1 MTVRPEQRKQARLS
15 FGKPFWAGLSPWII
29 LGAALFLAPL
39 FLWMTWAN
47 LARQEA
53 FMTQLLLE
61 KGEALIRSYEAGA
74 RTGLGLHRWGYLEL
88 QKLLI
93 ETAQQRGVDYMV
105 VVDAE
110 GTILAD
116 SDPSA
121 VGQPYGSGLDLGE
134 IARSQEIRWRRVPN
148 PAGAD
153 SFEVYRGFTP
163 AAGVPPFGPGGR
175 PPPPAEPP
183 AVRELFVFVGLD
195 TTPFEEAL
203 RRQREQSVWQGI
215 LFLLI
220 GCAGVLTLFLV
231 QGWRTARLSLSR
243 IKAFSDRLVER
254 MPIGLLAIGTDGV
267 IAACN
272 QSAEAILGLAPG
284 GADGRPAR
292 DVLPP
297 CLMDFWKEL
306 QETGKTLERDLE
318 CHWEDGRAVPLEALA
333 TLLES
338 EEGAPLGAILLFRDV
353 TELRHLKEEVARS
366 QRLASLGSLAAG
378 MAHEIRNPLSSIKGF
393 ATYFRERYRD
403 IPEDRDTAD
412 ILIQEVDRLNRVITQ
427 LLEFARPLTL
437 RQVPVDL
444 AEAAERALQVISGEA
459 REKGISLETRVPRDL
474 PKVPADPDRLQQVF
488 LNLYLNAL
496 AAMEPGGVL
505 TTAASAAPDG
515 TVRVQ
520 VTDTGAGIPEED
532 LGRVFDPYYTT
543 KPSGTGLG
551 LAIVHKI
558 VEAHG
563 GDIRLESEP
572 GQGTTVSVRIPAGK
586 EKA

>member
-1 MTVRPEQRKQARLS
+1 L
-15 FGKPFWAGLSPWII
+15 
-29 LGAALFLAPL
+29 
-39 FLWMTWAN
+39 
-47 LARQEA
+47 
-53 FMTQLLLE
+53 
-61 KGEALIRSYEAGA
+61 
-74 RTGLGLHRWGYLEL
+74 
-88 QKLLI
+88 
-93 ETAQQRGVDYMV
+93 
-105 VVDAE
+105 
-110 GTILAD
+110 
-116 SDPSA
+116 
-121 VGQPYGSGLDLGE
+121 
-134 IARSQEIRWRRVPN
+134 
-148 PAGAD
+148 
-153 SFEVYRGFTP
+153 EVYRSFAP

-183 AVRELFVFVGLD
+183 AVRELIVFVGLD

-215 LFLLI
+215 LFLLV

-297 CLMDFWKEL
+297 CLMDLWKEL
-306 QETGKTLERDLE
+306 QETGKSLERDLE

-459 REKGISLETRVPRDL
+459 RKKGISLETRIPRDL

-496 AAMEPGGVL
+496 AAMESGGVL

-543 KPSGTGLG
+543 KQSGTGLG

-572 GQGTTVSVRIPAGK
+572 GRGTTVTFRIPHGK
-586 EKA
+586 EK

>member
-1 MTVRPEQRKQARLS
+1 MTARPPRIQSRRNPLGRS
-15 FGKPFWAGLSPWII
+15 FWTGLSPWLV
-29 LGAALFLAPL
+29 LGVALILAPL
-39 FLWMTWAN
+39 FSWMTVVN
-47 LARQEA
+47 LSRHEA
-53 FMTQLLLE
+53 FMNQLLLE

-93 ETAQQRGVDYMV
+93 ETAQQQGIDYMV
-105 VVDAE
+105 VVDGE
-110 GTILAD
+110 GMILAD

-121 VGQPYGSGLDLGE
+121 VGRPYGSGLDLRE
-134 IARSQEIRWRRVPN
+134 IARSSEARWRLVPN

-153 SFEVYRGFTP
+153 SFEVFRGFRP
-163 AAGVPPFGPGGR
+163 GAGGPPFGPGGR
-175 PPPPAEPP
+175 IPPPVNPESI
-183 AVRELFVFVGLD
+183 RELIVFVGLD
-195 TTPFEEAL
+195 TTPLEDI
-203 RRQREQSVWQGI
+203 RKRQRNQSIGQGI
-215 LFLLI
+215 LFLLT
-220 GCAGVLTLFLV
+220 GCAGFLALFLV
-231 QGWRTARLSLSR
+231 QGWRTARQSLSR

-254 MPIGLLAIGTDGV
+254 MPIGLLAIGTDSV

-297 CLMDFWKEL
+297 CLMDLWKEL

-318 CHWEDGRAVPLEALA
+318 CHWEDGRDVPLEALA

-437 RQVPVDL
+437 QQVPVDL

-459 REKGISLETRVPRDL
+459 REKGISLETRIPRDL

-505 TTAASAAPDG
+505 TTAASTAPDG

-520 VTDTGAGIPEED
+520 ITDTGAGIPEED
-532 LGRVFDPYYTT
+532 LSRVFDPYYTT